1 MLYQLKTSI
10 FGCLWVSLMAKY
22 LVTTLFHEP
31 FGGAGGTTDADGTDA
46 IKPTHVDFVGALYLM
61 GVGVDA
67 QTLVEKDLAVGTLSA
82 SNKED

>member
-1 MLYQLKTSI
+1 METKVATMLYQLKTSI

-46 IKPTHVDFVGALYLM
+46 IKPTHVDFVCTLNLM
-61 GVGVDA
+61 GVWVYT
-67 QTLVEKDLAVGTLSA
+67 QTFV
-82 SNKED
+82 KEDLTI